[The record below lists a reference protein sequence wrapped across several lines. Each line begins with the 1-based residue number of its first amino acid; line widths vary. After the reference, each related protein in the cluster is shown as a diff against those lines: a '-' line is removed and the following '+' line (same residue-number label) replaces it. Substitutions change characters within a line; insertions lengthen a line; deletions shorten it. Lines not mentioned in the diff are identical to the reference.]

1 MNNIPTVTKNLLII
15 NVLMYLATVVAE
27 QRGVNLSA
35 YLGLHL
41 VTSENFNLAQL
52 VTYMFMHAGFSHL
65 FFNMFAVWMF
75 GRILEQVWGPKK
87 FLVYYLVCGVGAGVI
102 QQVVTGIHC
111 YFALQDVPAD
121 LVQLLQTEGAE
132 AMRQGKNYVDA
143 TLGGYNAML
152 NAPTVGASGAVY
164 AILLGFGMIFPN
176 QEMFVFPLPMP
187 IKAKYFVM
195 GYAAIELW
203 SGLANNPAD
212 NVAHFAHLGGMI
224 FGLLLILYWRKKNRQ
239 NGYYTY

>member
-75 GRILEQVWGPKK
+75 GRILEQ
-87 FLVYYLVCGVGAGVI
+87 CGDPRNSLSTTWCA
-102 QQVVTGIHC
+102 
-111 YFALQDVPAD
+111 ASVPA
-121 LVQLLQTEGAE
+121 
-132 AMRQGKNYVDA
+132 
-143 TLGGYNAML
+143 
-152 NAPTVGASGAVY
+152 
-164 AILLGFGMIFPN
+164 
-176 QEMFVFPLPMP
+176 
-187 IKAKYFVM
+187 
-195 GYAAIELW
+195 
-203 SGLANNPAD
+203 
-212 NVAHFAHLGGMI
+212 
-224 FGLLLILYWRKKNRQ
+224 
-239 NGYYTY
+239 